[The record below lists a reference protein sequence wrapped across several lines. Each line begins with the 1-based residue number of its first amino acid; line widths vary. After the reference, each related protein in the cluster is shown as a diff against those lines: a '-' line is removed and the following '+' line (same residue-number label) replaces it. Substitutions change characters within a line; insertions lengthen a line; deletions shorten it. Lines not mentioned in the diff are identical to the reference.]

1 MISERI
7 IELWE
12 NHEISN
18 VRDCANLALGMIDN
32 EDVRMYIQAMGDISK
47 VGDSHEVWRYCKN
60 VELMPNAQIDWGSFD
75 ERLSC
80 VNPMRDRIFI
90 LIRLKNTPTKNVGDD
105 KTKSFVFE
113 NLLEIVLLNVVD
125 DRLVL
130 QAALAVVSAHAEYV
144 KTQQRLL
151 EDILGAVQDIRQMNA
166 FREARKAAEALLK
179 EFKDPFTRVFELFP
193 ASPDTLERKA
203 LREKL
208 TSKFSE
214 FSSLPR
220 SPLEVLLGPEY
231 EGKFDLLVE
240 DIKHPNPSTELSEK
254 NTKIYD
260 IVMIYYFILHLD
272 VMKEKDLNKLL
283 YSNNMF
289 ERYIGLIHIG
299 VAGLST
305 QRVVVEY
312 IYDNDSI
319 SDVRGAAEAVLGTM
333 PQKITADSS
342 SSLAPKASTSRV
354 LTTSGFNN
362 LLRDERTFLVQDCKQ
377 LQGDAVKDYLK
388 NFGL

>member
-1 MISERI
+1 MGQSQAPIAEVQLDPFVPWEASVVLCLPEHGDRIREALQNAHNGIAEYAKTSRQKPVGTEVDQILLDSPIAWGNVFYVLAVGRGTKEGLPHDAIPGLLAILRGMKPTSRYLAEAAMLSLARLYSGTKDAMISERI

-18 VRDCANLALGMIDN
+18 VRDCANLAMGMIDN

-254 NTKIYD
+254 NTKI
-260 IVMIYYFILHLD
+260 
-272 VMKEKDLNKLL
+272 
-283 YSNNMF
+283 
-289 ERYIGLIHIG
+289 
-299 VAGLST
+299 
-305 QRVVVEY
+305 
-312 IYDNDSI
+312 
-319 SDVRGAAEAVLGTM
+319 
-333 PQKITADSS
+333 
-342 SSLAPKASTSRV
+342 
-354 LTTSGFNN
+354 
-362 LLRDERTFLVQDCKQ
+362 
-377 LQGDAVKDYLK
+377 
-388 NFGL
+388 

>member
-1 MISERI
+1 
-7 IELWE
+7 
-12 NHEISN
+12 
-18 VRDCANLALGMIDN
+18 
-32 EDVRMYIQAMGDISK
+32 
-47 VGDSHEVWRYCKN
+47 
-60 VELMPNAQIDWGSFD
+60 
-75 ERLSC
+75 
-80 VNPMRDRIFI
+80 
-90 LIRLKNTPTKNVGDD
+90 
-105 KTKSFVFE
+105 
-113 NLLEIVLLNVVD
+113 
-125 DRLVL
+125 
-130 QAALAVVSAHAEYV
+130 
-144 KTQQRLL
+144 
-151 EDILGAVQDIRQMNA
+151 
-166 FREARKAAEALLK
+166 
-179 EFKDPFTRVFELFP
+179 
-193 ASPDTLERKA
+193 
-203 LREKL
+203 
-208 TSKFSE
+208 
-214 FSSLPR
+214 
-220 SPLEVLLGPEY
+220 
-231 EGKFDLLVE
+231 
-240 DIKHPNPSTELSEK
+240 
-254 NTKIYD
+254 
-260 IVMIYYFILHLD
+260 MIYYFILHLD